1 MDNKI
6 STKIK
11 YFNIFIIPA
20 LLILFAA
27 MPVHAYDYAVT
38 VEAFVQGTTAV
49 ANYDDSGTALGL
61 PSLET
66 PAWGGGNQDVTMFVP
81 PWATDQIVSI
91 GAGGYLTLS
100 FDHHVMDDA
109 NNPYGMDLLVFGN
122 SMLIDTDWPSGVTG
136 TGYSSEPGNISV
148 SQDGTTWFDIPDVY
162 ADDLFPTL
170 GYTNTSG
177 PNAADGT
184 IPSDFTKPV
193 NPDIAWQDS
202 TYSEIVALYD
212 GSGGGTGVD
221 IADAVDGSG
230 VAADLAWI
238 QYIKIWQNSGDVFST
253 EIDAVMDV
261 AAVPIPGAVWLLVSG
276 MIGLI
281 GSRKYFFLK

>member
-1 MDNKI
+1 MK
-6 STKIK
+6 KIK
-11 YFNIFIIPA
+11 ILLTVIFTVCLMAGSA
-20 LLILFAA
+20 L
-27 MPVHAYDYAVT
+27 AYDYAVT
-38 VEAFVQGTTAV
+38 VEAFVQGTNPV
-49 ANYDDSGTALGL
+49 AGYDGSSTALGL

-66 PAWGGGNQDVTMFVP
+66 PAWPSGVQDVTMFVP

-100 FDHHVMDDA
+100 FDHHVMDDP

-122 SMLIDTDWPSGVTG
+122 SMLIDTDWPNGVTG

-148 SQDGTTWFDIPDVY
+148 SQDGTTWYDIPDVY

-177 PNAADGT
+177 PQAGDGT
-184 IPSDFTKPV
+184 IQSDFTKPV
-193 NPDIAWQDS
+193 DPTIAWEDS
-202 TYSEIVALYD
+202 TYSELVALYD

-230 VAADLAWI
+230 YAADLAWI
-238 QYIKIWQNSGDVFST
+238 QYIKVWQNSDDTFST

-261 AAVPIPGAVWLLVSG
+261 AAVPIPGALWLLGSG
-276 MIGLI
+276 LLGLI
-281 GSRKYFFLK
+281 GLKRKNT